1 MSKDEAFNM
10 RLIARDPL
18 NGFGNGGEGISLQIA
33 SDGRRILW
41 VAHESAPVNFTGIDV
56 SDPRQPRV
64 ISQTEL
70 PHNRVRSNSLE
81 VTGDILAVAYQ
92 TAVHGEK
99 PAGIEL
105 FNIAD
110 PETPKPISFF
120 DRSGPHSRGVHA
132 LWFVDGNYIHCTSGA
147 EDFTPR
153 NSKDDQIYTIIDVR
167 NLEKPVEVGRWWYPG
182 TKEGESTPLPPRHPQ
197 FDSGFRMH
205 NTNVYPDRPDRAY
218 LGCLDGGTAI
228 LDISDLAKPALISNW
243 NPHPP
248 YPGFCHT
255 ALPLLSRDLLI
266 VTDECVR
273 DNGLDWPKLT
283 WVVDI
288 RDETNPIPISTFPM
302 PPVEDHGRR
311 GGRYGSH
318 NLHENRPGPAFRSD
332 TIIFATFFNGGVR
345 AYDTSNPFQ
354 PKEIASYVPAA
365 PDGAPTGAIQINDV
379 YVDEKAIVYAIDR
392 HIGGLY
398 VLEADI

>member
-10 RLIARDPL
+10 RLIGRDPI

-147 EDFTPR
+147 EDFISR
-153 NSKDDQIYTIIDVR
+153 NS
-167 NLEKPVEVGRWWYPG
+167 
-182 TKEGESTPLPPRHPQ
+182 
-197 FDSGFRMH
+197 
-205 NTNVYPDRPDRAY
+205 
-218 LGCLDGGTAI
+218 
-228 LDISDLAKPALISNW
+228 
-243 NPHPP
+243 
-248 YPGFCHT
+248 
-255 ALPLLSRDLLI
+255 
-266 VTDECVR
+266 
-273 DNGLDWPKLT
+273 
-283 WVVDI
+283 
-288 RDETNPIPISTFPM
+288 
-302 PPVEDHGRR
+302 
-311 GGRYGSH
+311 
-318 NLHENRPGPAFRSD
+318 
-332 TIIFATFFNGGVR
+332 
-345 AYDTSNPFQ
+345 
-354 PKEIASYVPAA
+354 
-365 PDGAPTGAIQINDV
+365 
-379 YVDEKAIVYAIDR
+379 
-392 HIGGLY
+392 
-398 VLEADI
+398 